1 MVDPNIREPMPRRNQ
16 IPPDPTS
23 TFSDRRR
30 LRTSPVASSPVAG
43 RISDEN
49 NRVVASNRSARRDF
63 SIEDT
68 FECGVVLRG
77 SEVKSLRESKVQ
89 LAEAFAH
96 LDGGEMW
103 LHNLHIAA
111 YSHSQRHSGHEPMRR
126 RKLLL
131 HRREIDRI
139 GARLQQERLSLV
151 PLKLYLKDGRVKL
164 ELGLG
169 RGKRSYD
176 KRQDIAKRD
185 ASREAERAMG
195 RALKGDW

>member
-1 MVDPNIREPMPRRNQ
+1 MAKQQQDGIQ
-16 IPPDPTS
+16 
-23 TFSDRRR
+23 
-30 LRTSPVASSPVAG
+30 
-43 RISDEN
+43 
-49 NRVVASNRSARRDF
+49 VVASNRAARHNFR
-63 SIEDT
+63 IEDT
-68 FECGVVLRG
+68 VECGIVLRG

-103 LHNLHIAA
+103 LHNLHIAP

-131 HRREIDRI
+131 HRRELDRI
-139 GARLQQERLSLV
+139 AARLQQERLTLV
-151 PLKLYLKDGRVKL
+151 PMRLYFKDGKAKL
-164 ELGLG
+164 EVGLG
-169 RGKRSYD
+169 KGKRAVD

-185 ASREAERAMG
+185 ADREAQRAVG

>member
-1 MVDPNIREPMPRRNQ
+1 
-16 IPPDPTS
+16 
-23 TFSDRRR
+23 
-30 LRTSPVASSPVAG
+30 VARQQQDG
-43 RISDEN
+43 IS
-49 NRVVASNRSARRDF
+49 VVATNRAARHNF
-63 SIEDT
+63 FIEDS
-68 FECGVVLRG
+68 FEAGMVLRG

-103 LHNLHIAA
+103 LHNLHIAP
-111 YSHSQRHSGHEPMRR
+111 YSHSQAHSGHDTLRK

-139 GARLQQERLSLV
+139 AARLQQERLSLV
-151 PLKLYLKDGRVKL
+151 PMRLYFKDGKAKV
-164 ELGLG
+164 EIGLG
-169 RGKRSYD
+169 KGKRTVD

-185 ASREAERAMG
+185 AEREAQRAVG